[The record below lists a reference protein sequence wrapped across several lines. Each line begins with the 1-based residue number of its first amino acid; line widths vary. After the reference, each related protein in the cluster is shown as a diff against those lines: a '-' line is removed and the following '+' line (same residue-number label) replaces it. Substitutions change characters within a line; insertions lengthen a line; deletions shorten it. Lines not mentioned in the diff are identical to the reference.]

1 MDNNGSPQ
9 NKLVGNFFHLKEV
22 CQLEI
27 IRAVIGNLKHE
38 GVELE
43 LDELQML
50 QKLIDG
56 EISEEEFDQW
66 AIEKVM

>member
-1 MDNNGSPQ
+1 M
-9 NKLVGNFFHLKEV
+9 
-22 CQLEI
+22 EI